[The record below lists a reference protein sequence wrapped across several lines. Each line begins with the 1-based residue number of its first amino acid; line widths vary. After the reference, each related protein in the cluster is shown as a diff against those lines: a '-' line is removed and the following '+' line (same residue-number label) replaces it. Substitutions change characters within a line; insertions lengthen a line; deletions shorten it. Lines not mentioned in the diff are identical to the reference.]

1 MPAISLLSK
10 DDPTIAMIDDDVPAI
25 SAVLLSKDD
34 PTIAMIDDDVP
45 AIS

>member
-1 MPAISLLSK
+1 
-10 DDPTIAMIDDDVPAI
+10 MIDDDVPAI